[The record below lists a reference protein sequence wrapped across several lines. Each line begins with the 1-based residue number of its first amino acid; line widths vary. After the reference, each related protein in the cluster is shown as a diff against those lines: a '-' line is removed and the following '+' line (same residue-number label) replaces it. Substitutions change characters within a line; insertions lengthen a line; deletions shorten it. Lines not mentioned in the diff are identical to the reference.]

1 MDTLDRIV
9 TQWAEEK
16 PHLNTL
22 PMSMI
27 GRLIRITKHLE
38 GAITEAHREHDLK
51 MGEFDV
57 LATLRRSGEPYQLT
71 PSALLDS
78 LLLTSGAMTNRLDR
92 LVEKQ
97 LIVREHSQL
106 DRRSVYVKL
115 TDAGLKLI
123 DVVIEQHVLTQ
134 QSITRSLNDEQQQ
147 ELNQLLKIWLGQFE

>member
-9 TQWAEEK
+9 TQWADEK

-22 PMSMI
+22 PMSVI

-38 GAITEAHREHDLK
+38 SAITETHRRHDLK

-57 LATLRRSGEPYQLT
+57 LATLRRAGEPFQLT

-106 DRRSVYVKL
+106 DRRSVFVKL
-115 TDAGLKLI
+115 TDRGLNLI
-123 DVVIEQHVLTQ
+123 DIMIEQHVLAQ
-134 QSITRSLNDEQQQ
+134 QSVTSSLSIDQQN
-147 ELNQLLKIWLGQFE
+147 ELNHLLKIWLGQFE